1 MAGTQQLLLHLP
13 DQLVRR
19 LRRAVP
25 ARQRSKFIQDL
36 LEEALPPDGAVE
48 TDPLYLAALSVEA
61 DEALAAEMAEWE
73 PATVADGVAV
83 PTGNGTGG

>member
-13 DQLVRR
+13 DELVRR

-25 ARQRSKFIQDL
+25 ARQRSRFIRDL
-36 LEEALPPDGAVE
+36 LEQALPPDGVVE
-48 TDPLYLAALSVEA
+48 SDPLYLAALSVEA
-61 DEALAAEMAEWE
+61 DETLAAEMAEWE

-83 PTGNGTGG
+83 PSGGGAGG

>member
-13 DQLVRR
+13 DELIRR

-36 LEEALPPDGAVE
+36 LEEALPPDGVVE

-61 DEALAAEMAEWE
+61 DEALAAEMTEWE

-83 PTGNGTGG
+83 PSSDGAGG